1 MPDALNALAAEAAV
15 AYPGGTAYTYAA
27 QDALSARVLIVEEGG
42 SAFPQ
47 GINIGKSQSD
57 PPGKW
62 GGILSEAGYE
72 PGMYSWWNAI
82 PCGLDRPSTAE
93 DRGRG
98 GSFLRRA
105 IGLHLDLHAVI
116 AVGMVAQ
123 GIVKSTRTEPC
134 VFSTRSPLRSS
145 NAERRRVID
154 TFIKARLR
162 GYPAGFER

>member
-1 MPDALNALAAEAAV
+1 MPDALNALAAEAAA

-27 QDALSARVLIVEEGG
+27 QDALSARVLILEEGG
-42 SAFPQ
+42 LAFPQ
-47 GINIGKSQSD
+47 GIDIGK
-57 PPGKW
+57 PNAYPTGRW
-62 GGILSEAGYE
+62 GGVLSEAGYE

-105 IGLHLDLHAVI
+105 IGLHPDLHAVI
-116 AVGMVAQ
+116 AVGTVAQ
-123 GIVKSTRTEPC
+123 NMVKSTRTDPC

-145 NAERRRVID
+145 NAERQGVID
-154 TFIKARLR
+154 TFIQARRR
-162 GYPAGFER
+162 GYPAGLER

>member
-1 MPDALNALAAEAAV
+1 MPDALNALAAEAAA

-27 QDALSARVLIVEEGG
+27 QDALSARVLILEEGG
-42 SAFPQ
+42 LAFPQ
-47 GINIGKSQSD
+47 GIDIGK
-57 PPGKW
+57 PNAYPTGRW
-62 GGILSEAGYE
+62 GGVLSEAGYE

-105 IGLHLDLHAVI
+105 IGLHPDLHAVI
-116 AVGMVAQ
+116 AVGTVAQ
-123 GIVKSTRTEPC
+123 NMVKSTRTDPC

-145 NAERRRVID
+145 NAERQGVM
-154 TFIKARLR
+154 
-162 GYPAGFER
+162 G